1 MHPSRHA
8 VARLGSVAIEW
19 IVLYVLWLLYVGQL
33 SPSELITGALAAI
46 LAAVASEAV
55 RGQNL
60 ARFYPA
66 THWVFLL
73 GRLPLDVLRDC
84 GRLTQALFRS
94 LFLSTPPASNFREI
108 EFPGGGDDARSDAR
122 RALAGGALS
131 LPPNS
136 YVIGI
141 DRERNRILLHNLI
154 PAHDAEVMA
163 DALTRH

>member
-1 MHPSRHA
+1 MHPSRQTA
-8 VARLGSVAIEW
+8 ARLGSVAIEW
-19 IVLYVLWLLYVGQL
+19 IVLFLLWLLYVGQW
-33 SPSELITGALAAI
+33 SRAELITGAAAALLAAT
-46 LAAVASEAV
+46 ASEAV

-84 GRLTQALFRS
+84 GRLTQVFFRWLF
-94 LFLSTPPASNFREI
+94 FATPPASDFSEV
-108 EFPGGGDDARSDAR
+108 EFPGEGDDARADAR

-136 YVIGI
+136 FVIGI
-141 DRERNRILLHNLI
+141 DRQRNRILLHNLT
-154 PAHDAEVMA
+154 PSRDAELMA
-163 DALTRH
+163 RALARH